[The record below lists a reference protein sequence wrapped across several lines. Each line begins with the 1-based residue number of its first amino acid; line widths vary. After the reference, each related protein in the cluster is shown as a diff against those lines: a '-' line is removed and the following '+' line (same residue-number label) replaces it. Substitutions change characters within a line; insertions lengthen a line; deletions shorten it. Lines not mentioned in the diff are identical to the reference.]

1 MYSNQDFQ
9 SHPSPLS
16 ASPHATTPPNNKN
29 WQAKV
34 KWTTTEEA
42 ALVTVLSDLKCIG
55 NSSESSF
62 KGTVWKMVV
71 LCVHV
76 GALVRAT
83 LQHITRVPF
92 KGCYWQ

>member
-1 MYSNQDFQ
+1 MQL
-9 SHPSPLS
+9 H
-16 ASPHATTPPNNKN
+16 PNNKN

-83 LQHITRVPF
+83 LQHITKSPF
-92 KGCYWQ
+92 QGVLLAMMSTTTSRDTLQYSLQG